1 MQESPQKV
9 NFRYLRH
16 NELALARA
24 IARNKEIIIRKIL
37 RKHIYIER
45 ERELKKTPKGMF
57 CKHSA
62 LFSLSF

>member
-1 MQESPQKV
+1 MQKCPQKV

-45 ERELKKTPKGMF
+45 E
-57 CKHSA
+57 S
-62 LFSLSF
+62 

>member
-1 MQESPQKV
+1 MQKSPQKV

-24 IARNKEIIIRKIL
+24 IARNKEIMIRKIL
-37 RKHIYIER
+37 RKHIHR
-45 ERELKKTPKGMF
+45 ERELKKIPKGMF

>member
-1 MQESPQKV
+1 MQKSPQKV

-24 IARNKEIIIRKIL
+24 IARNKEIMIRKIL
-37 RKHIYIER
+37 RKHIYR
-45 ERELKKTPKGMF
+45 ERELKKTPKGTF

>member
-1 MQESPQKV
+1 MQKSPQKV
-9 NFRYLRH
+9 NFRHLRH

-24 IARNKEIIIRKIL
+24 IARNKEIMIRKIL
-37 RKHIYIER
+37 RKHIYIE
-45 ERELKKTPKGMF
+45 LKKTPKGML